1 MGAGNRKESKQ
12 RQEGL
17 SRTQEE
23 SGRFFMDQSKQEL
36 EQRRKVQAPV
46 IDYYTQLASGD
57 PTKIMAASAVP
68 LGNLAKATQQARA
81 NIMEMAPGAARTAA
95 LGQLGRESGGQQ
107 ASFLNQSY
115 LSAFPALQGLATES
129 ASTGL
134 SAAGAGYR
142 GVEGAATTNK
152 GIMDTQQ
159 AEKASQLGLVG
170 SLAGM
175 AGNIAGG
182 ALMKPAKLGTSL
194 AKSVLS
200 GAVESTGNAMTMF
213 GSGASSNPL
222 YTQNAMQTFN
232 QPSYNPFN
240 QNMSSYLPRS
250 MANSNP
256 SSSNPYM
263 QNTGASFLD
272 LR

>member
-17 SRTQEE
+17 SKTQEE

-57 PTKIMAASAVP
+57 PTKIMQASAVP

-95 LGQLGRESGGQQ
+95 LGQLSREAGGQQ

-159 AEKASQLGLVG
+159 AEKASQLGLIG
-170 SLAGM
+170 SVAGM
-175 AGNIAGG
+175 AGSIAGG
-182 ALMKPAKLGTSL
+182 ALMKPKVPGLGGGL
-194 AKSVLS
+194 GKSIAS
-200 GAVESTGNAMTMF
+200 GAIESGGNAMTMF

-222 YTQNAMQTFN
+222 YTQNPMQAFN

-240 QNMSSYLPRS
+240 QNMSSYLPR
-250 MANSNP
+250 
-256 SSSNPYM
+256 
-263 QNTGASFLD
+263 
-272 LR
+272 

>member
-17 SRTQEE
+17 SKTQEE

-175 AGNIAGG
+175 AGSIATAGMGGG
-182 ALMKPAKLGTSL
+182 AVPKKMPKIGAGLVGSL
-194 AKSVLS
+194 A
-200 GAVESTGNAMTMF
+200 GNAMTAF

-240 QNMSSYLPRS
+240 QTMN
-250 MANSNP
+250 
-256 SSSNPYM
+256 
-263 QNTGASFLD
+263 SFL
-272 LR
+272 RP

>member
-12 RQEGL
+12 RQQGL
-17 SRTQEE
+17 SNYQEE

-36 EQRRKVQAPV
+36 EQRRKIQAPV
-46 IDYYTQLASGD
+46 IERYTKLASGD
-57 PTKIMAASAVP
+57 PTEIMAASAVP

-175 AGNIAGG
+175 AGSIATAGMMGGGKAGG
-182 ALMKPAKLGTSL
+182 GLSS
-194 AKSVLS
+194 AKSWS
-200 GAVESTGNAMTMF
+200 
-213 GSGASSNPL
+213 
-222 YTQNAMQTFN
+222 
-232 QPSYNPFN
+232 
-240 QNMSSYLPRS
+240 
-250 MANSNP
+250 P
-256 SSSNPYM
+256 SSIMQGSLSYAPALLAAPRNDIFSGGNLGPSVNSLIQPTGSNLFSGFQGAPIPY
-263 QNTGASFLD
+263 QFNRQPNILGL
-272 LR
+272 